1 MSQKFVFHDVRT
13 ADLAASRR
21 FYTELFGWEVTETP
35 AGPML
40 GDEGGVWGGFT
51 PLPEGDSR
59 HPQWIPYVQ
68 VADVDA
74 AARHAVALGGRI
86 VKPRTDLPPG
96 SVVVVDE
103 PGGATL
109 ALWQPSDRRG

>member
-13 ADLAASRR
+13 ADLSASRR
-21 FYTELFGWEVTETP
+21 FYAELFGWAITETP

-40 GDEGGVWGGFT
+40 GGADGVWGGFT
-51 PLPEGDSR
+51 PLAEGDPR
-59 HPQWIPYVQ
+59 RPQWIPYVP
-68 VADVDA
+68 VADVDSS
-74 AARHAVALGGRI
+74 ARHAVELGARI

-96 SVVVVDE
+96 SVVVVEE

-109 ALWQPSDRRG
+109 ALWQPADRK